1 MRLLPPAV
9 RGDCLTNI
17 ALSARLNALTV
28 NIRYTHDVNL
38 PRLTTIFTIGLLA
51 FAVPPTPRSPLVGPL
66 LWCAVGAQAAFFLGV
81 RPDLGLVAAA
91 AAGIGLWV
99 TAGNRYRVLES

>member
-1 MRLLPPAV
+1 
-9 RGDCLTNI
+9 
-17 ALSARLNALTV
+17 
-28 NIRYTHDVNL
+28 
-38 PRLTTIFTIGLLA
+38 
-51 FAVPPTPRSPLVGPL
+51 L